1 MYVHNFDGDFFG
13 EGPDKKRQLVNQ
25 VPYMLGT
32 CDSEFSWILPTM
44 MKLPSTANEEAVL
57 KFLKMP
63 LIEAMGEEQATK
75 VAAQSFAAMVQVYKH
90 KSPFTESAAEF
101 PLYILRRALSDQV
114 NLISSHV
121 AKTLN
126 LNCYSILVV
135 SWGVP
140 TS

>member
-1 MYVHNFDGDFFG
+1 MYVHNLDGDFFT

-32 CDSEFSWILPTM
+32 CDSEFSWLLPTA
-44 MKLPSTANEEAVL
+44 MKLPTTADEEACL
-57 KFLKMP
+57 KFIKMP
-63 LIEAMGEEQATK
+63 LIKAMGDEQATK

-90 KSPFTESAAEF
+90 KSPFSESAAEF

-114 NLISSHV
+114 NLSNEVTIES
-121 AKTLN
+121 N
-126 LNCYSILVV
+126 LILVV
-135 SWGVP
+135 SWSIF